1 MTRGQETTMR
11 EHGDDEQRLRRLLG
25 GDDLGWLLDRVRR
38 RLELGRPLTGP
49 VTLTDANAGQ
59 RRAVGRL
66 LGRRMGAGRS
76 LTVSLDDVDGL
87 LRASGAAP
95 GGLIAAAEVLLGTVP
110 NRVVDAAAR
119 QAAWSAAVQPVAD
132 LAVRRPEFEPWCTWL
147 DATGLLRRLASD
159 VADAAVLAEQAVRVL
174 DDLPSPGIALGRL
187 AATVTGD
194 AHALDD
200 GRPLATLCLSAI
212 RVLTGGSAT
221 AADVPA
227 TDRRAVWAAVGV
239 HRDELSSAVL
249 SLGLPGGTST
259 MVGRMFALA
268 AETGEPCVLTL
279 RHLNRDMSTVGND
292 LDIGDRLVYLC
303 ENPIVLA
310 CAADE
315 LGSAC
320 PPLVCLNGQPST
332 AVTRLLDL
340 LADAGATFTY
350 HGDFD
355 WGGIRIANALR
366 TRTDWTPWRYDTL
379 SYEAAL
385 SSSGGGD
392 LTGRPVDAT
401 WDPDL
406 RPALELRGL
415 HIQEELV
422 LADLIHD
429 LGTDAAEQQSH

>member
-1 MTRGQETTMR
+1 MG
-11 EHGDDEQRLRRLLG
+11 EHGDDEQRLRRLLD

-49 VTLTDANAGQ
+49 VTLADATASQ

-66 LGRRMGAGRS
+66 LGRRVGMGRS
-76 LTVSLDDVDGL
+76 LTVSLDDVDAL

-95 GGLIAAAEVLLGTVP
+95 GGLTAAAEVLLGTVP

-119 QAAWSAAVQPVAD
+119 QAAWAAALRPIAG
-132 LAVRRPEFEPWCTWL
+132 LATRRPEFEPWLTWL
-147 DATGLLRRLASD
+147 RATGLLRRLATD
-159 VADAAVLAEQAVRVL
+159 AADAAVLAEQAVRVL

-187 AATVTGD
+187 AASVTGD

-200 GRPLATLCLSAI
+200 GRPLATLCLSAV
-212 RVLTGGSAT
+212 RMLTGGSAT
-221 AADVPA
+221 TAEVAA
-227 TDRRAVWAAVGV
+227 TDRRATWAAVGV

-259 MVGRMFALA
+259 MVGRMLALA
-268 AETGEPCVLTL
+268 TEAGEPCALTL
-279 RHLNRDMSTVGND
+279 RQLNRDLSTVGSN
-292 LDIGDRLVYLC
+292 LGVGDRLVHLC

-332 AVTRLLDL
+332 AVTHLLDL
-340 LADAGATFTY
+340 LAAAGAKFAY

-355 WGGIRIANALR
+355 WGGIRIANGLR
-366 TRTDWTPWRYDTL
+366 MRTDWTPWRYNTS
-379 SYEAAL
+379 SYQAAL
-385 SSSGGGD
+385 SSSGGGS

-401 WDPDL
+401 WDPEL
-406 RPALELRGL
+406 RPALERHGL

-422 LADLIHD
+422 LADLIDD
-429 LGTDAAEQQSH
+429 LGTDAAGQRSH

>member
-1 MTRGQETTMR
+1 MA
-11 EHGDDEQRLRRLLG
+11 EHGEDEQRLRRLLG
-25 GDDLGWLLDRVRR
+25 GDDLGWLLYRVRR
-38 RLELGRPLTGP
+38 RLELGRPLTGQ
-49 VTLTDANAGQ
+49 VTLTGANAGQ

-66 LGRRMGAGRS
+66 LGRRMGTGRS
-76 LTVSLDDVDGL
+76 LTVSLDDVDAL

-95 GGLIAAAEVLLGTVP
+95 GGLATAAEVLLGTVP

-119 QAAWSAAVQPVAD
+119 QAAWSIALRPITGLAA
-132 LAVRRPEFEPWCTWL
+132 RRPEFAPWRTWL
-147 DATGLLRRLASD
+147 DATGLLRRLATD

-212 RVLTGGSAT
+212 RVLTGGPAAT
-221 AADVPA
+221 TDVPT
-227 TDRRAVWAAVGV
+227 TDRRAAWAAVGV

-268 AETGEPCVLTL
+268 SKVGEPCALTL
-279 RHLNRDMSTVGND
+279 RHLNHDLSTVGSD
-292 LDIGDRLVYLC
+292 LGVGDRLVHLC

-340 LADAGATFTY
+340 LAGAGARFAY

-366 TRTDWTPWRYDTL
+366 TRTDWTPWRYDTS
-379 SYEAAL
+379 SYQAAL
-385 SSSGGGD
+385 SLSGGGE

-406 RPALELRGL
+406 RPALEQHGI

-422 LADLIHD
+422 LGDLVDD
-429 LGTDAAEQQSH
+429 LDAEAARQRSH